1 MQDPT
6 SKRLKATLEQWRILQ
21 AVVDHGGYSKA
32 AEALNK
38 SQSSLNHAVTK
49 LQHQM
54 GVALLEVKGRKAY
67 LTNAGE
73 VMLRRSRL
81 LTQSAFELEQLA
93 DNLCQGWEPEITLYA
108 EIIYPRERLYRAL
121 QAFLPQSRG
130 SRIKLLDSVITG
142 TSDAIIKKQADI
154 VITGQ
159 LPKGYLG
166 QPLIN
171 VHLVPCISPLHPLSQ
186 QSTVDVKEL
195 MQELQVV
202 IKDTAITPNESLGW
216 LKSEQRLTVSNFH
229 EAVSLVSQG
238 IGFAWFPKHFVASQ
252 LKQKQLQMLPLK
264 QGKSRTSMTHLVVP
278 DETRIGPGAS
288 TFVNCLLAEHN
299 LESDAFYD
307 SNKEPIA

>member
-1 MQDPT
+1 MSDAA

-54 GVALLEVKGRKAY
+54 GVPLLEVKGRKAF

-93 DNLCQGWEPEITLYA
+93 DNLSQGWEPEITLYA
-108 EIIYPRERLYRAL
+108 EIIYPRAQLYRAL

-130 SRIKLLDSVITG
+130 SRIRLIDSVITG
-142 TSDAIIKKQADI
+142 TSDAITKKQADI

-166 QPLIN
+166 QPLTN
-171 VHLVPCISPLHPLSQ
+171 VSLVPCISAQHRLAQ
-186 QSTVDVKEL
+186 QVSVDVQEL
-195 MQELQVV
+195 MQDLQVV
-202 IKDTAITPNESLGW
+202 IKDTSTLPDESLGW

-229 EAVSLVSQG
+229 EALTLVSQG
-238 IGFAWFPKHFVASQ
+238 IGFAWFPEHFVAPQ
-252 LKQKQLQMLPLK
+252 LANSTLQAIPLK
-264 QGKSRTSMTHLVVP
+264 QGKTRTSMTHLVVP
-278 DETRIGPGAS
+278 DENSIGPGA
-288 TFVNCLLAEHN
+288 TAFIRRILAEHN
-299 LESDAFYD
+299 IESQPFHAID
-307 SNKEPIA
+307 